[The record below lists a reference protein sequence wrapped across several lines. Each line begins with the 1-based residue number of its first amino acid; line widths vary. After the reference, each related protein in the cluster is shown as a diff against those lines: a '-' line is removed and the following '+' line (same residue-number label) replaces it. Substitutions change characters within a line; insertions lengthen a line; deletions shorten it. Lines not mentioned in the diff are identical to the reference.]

1 LIDFKNEKFSL
12 KICLLIAILF
22 CVLVYIGEYEAPME
36 IKSVETVV
44 VPILG
49 IQTLRVQEKN
59 TLVNTG
65 MEKGTDKAPLPM
77 RMEVNTLANIRM
89 A

>member
-1 LIDFKNEKFSL
+1 
-12 KICLLIAILF
+12 
-22 CVLVYIGEYEAPME
+22 ME